1 MLWDKYHRHSC
12 LHLITSCSIQPPT
25 RHLFEDKNGPMHDR
39 PSAILTLKPFTI
51 KVLKQIFHDYCPDY
65 QNEDLLCLF
74 MITGG
79 VPKYV
84 ELLMDAGCYTKEKM
98 Q

>member
-1 MLWDKYHRHSC
+1 
-12 LHLITSCSIQPPT
+12 
-25 RHLFEDKNGPMHDR
+25 
-39 PSAILTLKPFTI
+39 
-51 KVLKQIFHDYCPDY
+51 
-65 QNEDLLCLF
+65 

-98 Q
+98 LCFVCTKDSYFITEGNNIVNQLFGNKSVAYFSVLQLVASSLDTFHNNGTMIQRKL